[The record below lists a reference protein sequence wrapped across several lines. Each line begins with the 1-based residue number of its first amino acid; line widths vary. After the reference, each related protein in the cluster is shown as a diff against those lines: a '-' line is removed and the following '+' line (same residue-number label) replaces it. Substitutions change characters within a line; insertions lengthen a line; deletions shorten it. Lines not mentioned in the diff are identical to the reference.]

1 MPLETTDQ
9 AFDAEAAILD
19 SVERWLARS
28 VRPFAAALEHD
39 DIYPA
44 AMVEEMKQLG
54 LFGATISPAF
64 GGLGLPASTYARIV
78 TLISET
84 WMSLTGIFNSHLL
97 MAAIVEK
104 FGTDGQKALW
114 LPRFAT
120 GEIRGSLGLTEPD
133 TGTDLGAIRTRA
145 HATDHGTYIIDGTKT
160 WISNG
165 IEGGAVALLVRTD
178 PDRDTRHRG
187 LSMFI
192 VPKFDPETGVS
203 TRGYHTGRKIEKLGY
218 KGIDSAELI
227 FENVELDAARH
238 LVGGVEGQGF
248 YMAVGGL
255 ELGRINVAARA
266 VGLARRALQES
277 VSYSQHRRTFGKPI
291 CEHQAIQLKLGEMA
305 CKVRASELLVA
316 DAAASY
322 DRGIRCDMEAG
333 MAKYFASETAVD
345 VTLEAMR
352 IFGGYGYSKE
362 YPIERLYRDAP
373 LMCIGEGT
381 NEMQRIIIARQL
393 VARNPV

>member
-1 MPLETTDQ
+1 MPQRIRDPEDAALLEG
-9 AFDAEAAILD
+9 I
-19 SVERWLARS
+19 ERWLARE
-28 VRPFAAALEHD
+28 VRPVAAALEHD

-44 AMVEEMKQLG
+44 ELVAQMRELG
-54 LFGATISPAF
+54 LFGATISTEF
-64 GGLGLPASTYARIV
+64 GGLGLAASLYADIV

-104 FGTDGQKALW
+104 FGTAAQKALW

-145 HATDHGTYIIDGTKT
+145 RRTDRGTYVIDGTKT

-165 IEGGAVALLVRTD
+165 IEGGAVALLARTD
-178 PDRDTRHRG
+178 PDASLRHRG

-192 VPKFDPETGVS
+192 VPKFDPETGAP
-203 TRGYHTGRKIEKLGY
+203 TAGYRTGRKIEKLGY

-227 FENVELDAARH
+227 FEGVELDAERH
-238 LVGGVEGQGF
+238 LVGGAEGQGF

-277 VSYSQHRRTFGKPI
+277 VAYSQHRRTFGKPI

-305 CKVRASELLVA
+305 AKVRASELLVA
-316 DAAASY
+316 DAAHAY
-322 DRGIRCDMEAG
+322 DRGERCDMEAG
-333 MAKYFASETAVD
+333 MAKYFASETAVE

-373 LMCIGEGT
+373 LMCIGDGT

-393 VARNPV
+393 IARNPI